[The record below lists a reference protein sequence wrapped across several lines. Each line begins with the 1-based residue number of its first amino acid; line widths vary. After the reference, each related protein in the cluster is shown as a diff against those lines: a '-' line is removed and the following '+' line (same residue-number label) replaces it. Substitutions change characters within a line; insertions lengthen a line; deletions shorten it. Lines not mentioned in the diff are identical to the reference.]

1 MTRTR
6 WLQTV
11 GSVILVLWL
20 VGEQIGLWP
29 SQLLQRLEWISYDQR
44 VQATVKGQ
52 APAEIVIV
60 DIDEA
65 SLAEFGQWPWPRD
78 QVALLIDKL
87 FTEQQISLLGLD
99 MVFAEQEQNL
109 LAQQWQ
115 QLQRDY
121 PQLAQLPAPAS
132 SDERLAAVL
141 ALYPIV
147 SGFYFDRSATAAAA
161 VVANTG
167 QLPAPL
173 PLLTTATDDTAGPE
187 LAQLPLI
194 IAHRFASNLPVLQQ
208 QALHGGFFDNPMV
221 DADGIFRRVPLLQ
234 TYQQQLYPS
243 LPLAML
249 QTLLAMPPVQ
259 LESHFAGGLWQLE
272 AVDVGGYRL
281 PTDPYGAVLVPWYGP
296 RNTFTRISASEV
308 LQNSSARAELAGAIV
323 LLGTSAPGLMDLR
336 STPVGAVFPGV
347 EIHASVLAGLL
358 QLQLLSEP
366 GYALAIT
373 VIMLLGLG
381 LLLSWWLP
389 RLPSLWLVAVC
400 TVLLVLHIAAN
411 LYAWQQGLLLPL
423 AAGMLLLLLLMGW
436 HLTLNFWRE
445 SQAKRQVTSQFG
457 LYVPPQLVNDIVA
470 NPAALDLT
478 GQEREL
484 TVLFSDVRGF
494 TSFAEHLAPAQLS
507 QVMNQLLSPV
517 TRAIHQHR
525 GTIDKYMGDA
535 VMAFWGA
542 PLADHQHAWHAVQGA
557 LAMQRALTATNRQF
571 VQQGLP
577 ALAMGIGVHT
587 GVMNVGN
594 MGSDFRMAYTVM
606 GDNVNLG
613 ARIESLS
620 KRYAAD
626 ILLSGDT
633 VAALADRREG
643 LAIRPVDLVR
653 VKGRQTPVQLFE
665 LLVDP
670 SPEQYQSVELTER
683 AWHYYQ
689 QRDFAAAK
697 LCYDQLENQP
707 LGLLFCE
714 RCTYYLNNPPP
725 KDWDGVFTHLSKA

>member
-11 GSVILVLWL
+11 GSAILVLWL
-20 VGEQIGLWP
+20 IGEQIGLWP

-44 VQATVKGQ
+44 VQATLSGS

-65 SLAEFGQWPWPRD
+65 SLASHGQWPWPRD
-78 QVALLIDKL
+78 QVAVLIEQL
-87 FTEQQISLLGLD
+87 FNQHQIALLGLD
-99 MVFAEQEQNL
+99 IVFAEQEQNL

-115 QLQRDY
+115 QLQQRY
-121 PQLAQLPAPAS
+121 PELAEQQPPAS
-132 SDERLAAVL
+132 GDQRLAAVL
-141 ALYPIV
+141 ANYPIV
-147 SGFYFDRSATAAAA
+147 SGFYFARDTAE
-161 VVANTG
+161 VASTG
-167 QLPAPL
+167 QLPQPL
-173 PLLTTATDDTAGPE
+173 PVLLHTDTSTNNGTSPQLD
-187 LAQLPLI
+187 QLPLVT
-194 IAHRFASNLPVLQQ
+194 AQRYSSNLSQLQQ
-208 QALHGGFFDNPMV
+208 QAMHGGFFDNPMV
-221 DADGIFRRVPLLQ
+221 DADGIFRRVPVLQ
-234 TYQQQLYPS
+234 NYQQQLYPS

-259 LESHFAGGLWQLE
+259 LETHFAGGLWQLE
-272 AVDVGGYRL
+272 AVNVGGYRL
-281 PTDPYGAVLVPWYGP
+281 PTDPHAAVLVPWYGP
-296 RNTFTRISASEV
+296 RDTFTRISAAELLS
-308 LQNSSARAELAGAIV
+308 NSTARPELAGAIV

-336 STPVGAVFPGV
+336 ATPVGAVFPGV

-358 QLQLLSEP
+358 QMNLLSEP

-373 VIMLLGLG
+373 VIMLVLLG

-389 RLPSLWLVAVC
+389 RLPALWLVTVC
-400 TVLLVLHIAAN
+400 VLLLAVHVAVN
-411 LYAWQQGLLLPL
+411 LYAWQQGLVLPL
-423 AAGMLLLLLLMGW
+423 ASGMLLLLLLMGW

-445 SQAKRQVTSQFG
+445 SQAKQQVTSQFG
-457 LYVPPQLVNDIVA
+457 LYVPPQLVSDIIA

-494 TSFAEHLAPAQLS
+494 TSFAEHLAPAQLT

-542 PLADHQHAWHAVQGA
+542 PLSDADHAWNAVQGA
-557 LAMQRALTATNRQF
+557 LAMQQALATTNQQF

-577 ALAMGIGVHT
+577 ALAMGIGIHT

-613 ARIESLS
+613 SRIESLS
-620 KRYAAD
+620 KTYGAH

-633 VAALADRREG
+633 LAALAERAES
-643 LAIRPVDLVR
+643 LPIRPVDLVR
-653 VKGRQTPVQLFE
+653 VKGRQTPVALFE
-665 LLVDP
+665 LLVNP
-670 SPEQYQSVELTER
+670 SPDQRESLKLTAQ

-689 QRDFAAAK
+689 RREFAAAHA
-697 LCYDQLENQP
+697 CYQQLQNEQ

-714 RCTYYLNNPPP
+714 RCTYYLDHQPP
-725 KDWDGVFTHLSKA
+725 KEWDGVFTHLSKA

>member
-11 GSVILVLWL
+11 GSAILVLWL
-20 VGEQIGLWP
+20 VGEQMGLWP

-44 VQATVKGQ
+44 VQATLPGQ

-65 SLAEFGQWPWPRD
+65 SLARFGQWPWPRD
-78 QVALLIDKL
+78 QVARLIDKL
-87 FTEQQISLLGLD
+87 FTEQHISLLGLD

-115 QLQRDY
+115 QLQRSH
-121 PQLAQLPAPAS
+121 PELAQLPVPIS
-132 SDERLAAVL
+132 GDERLAAVL
-141 ALYPIV
+141 AQYPVV
-147 SGFYFDRSATAAAA
+147 SGFYFDRGTAADDIS
-161 VVANTG
+161 TG

-173 PLLTTATDDTAGPE
+173 PLLTTASNSTGANTPS
-187 LAQLPLI
+187 LAQLPLVT
-194 IAHRFASNLPVLQQ
+194 AQRYASNLPILQQ
-208 QALHGGFFDNPMV
+208 QAMHGGFFDNPMV

-234 TYQQQLYPS
+234 VYQQQLYPS

-259 LESHFAGGLWQLE
+259 LEAHLAGGLWQLE
-272 AVDVGGYRL
+272 AVDVGGYQL
-281 PTDPYGAVLVPWYGP
+281 PTDPHAAVLVPWYGP
-296 RNTFTRISASEV
+296 RETFTRVSAAE
-308 LQNSSARAELAGAIV
+308 LLSSQQARPELAGAIV

-336 STPVGAVFPGV
+336 STPVGPVFPGV

-358 QLQLLSEP
+358 QMQLLSEP

-373 VIMLLGLG
+373 VLLLLVVGA
-381 LLLSWWLP
+381 LLSWWLP
-389 RLPSLWLVAVC
+389 RLPALWLVAVC
-400 TVLLVLHIAAN
+400 VLLSAAHVGTN
-411 LYAWQQGLLLPL
+411 MYAWQQGLLLPL
-423 AAGMLLLLLLMGW
+423 ASGILLMLMLMGW
-436 HLTLNFWRE
+436 HLALNFWRE
-445 SQAKRQVTSQFG
+445 SQAKQQVTSQFG
-457 LYVPPQLVNDIVA
+457 LYVPPDLVNDIVA

-494 TSFAEHLAPAQLS
+494 TSFAEHLAPAQLT

-542 PLADHQHAWHAVQGA
+542 PLPDPQHAWHAVQGA
-557 LAMQRALTATNRQF
+557 IAMQQALADTNRQF

-577 ALAMGIGVHT
+577 ALAMGVGIHT

-613 ARIESLS
+613 SRIEGLS
-620 KRYAAD
+620 KTYGAQ
-626 ILLSGDT
+626 ILLSADT
-633 VAALADRREG
+633 LAALGEHRDS

-653 VKGRQTPVQLFE
+653 VKGRQTPIQLFE
-665 LLVDP
+665 LFIGP
-670 SPEQYQSVELTER
+670 SSDHHEVLQRTEK
-683 AWHYYQ
+683 AWDYYQ
-689 QRDFAAAK
+689 QRDFNAA
-697 LCYDQLENQP
+697 LTCYRLLENDP

-725 KDWDGVFTHLSKA
+725 KDWDGVFTHLAKA